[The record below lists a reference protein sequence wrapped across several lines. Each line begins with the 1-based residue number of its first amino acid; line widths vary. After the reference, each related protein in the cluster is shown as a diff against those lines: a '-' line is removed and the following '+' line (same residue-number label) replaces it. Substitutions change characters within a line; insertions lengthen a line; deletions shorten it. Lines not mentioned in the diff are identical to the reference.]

1 MRKTHLSTLSLFLFF
16 ISLLLGLGRVAA
28 QELPKTSIGII
39 ELIKELEVTYQVKF
53 SYLDTDLTKIELA
66 KPNGSTLAKILVQIS
81 ERTKLDIQKLSDRY
95 YSISKSKLRT
105 ICATVLDNFEQNTI
119 PGATIQVLG
128 SPLAMI
134 TDLDGNFFLSDIPR
148 TAMIQIQHIGFK
160 TLFIPAENFIAQP
173 CSIIAM
179 AQSYQE
185 LEEVVVY
192 KFLTEGLK
200 KLTDGSIELNSAGFG
215 ILPGLSEPDILQSI
229 QSLPGIKSVDETVS
243 DINIRGGTND
253 QNLILWDGIKMYQ
266 SGHFF
271 GLISAFNP
279 YLTDKVTVIKNG
291 TSARYGEGVSGVL
304 DMETKNTIED
314 SFFGGA
320 GFNLISGDVYG
331 QISIADNVALQFS
344 GRRSHTDF
352 IETPTYSTFS
362 QKAFQDTKVQANS
375 DFYFYDFTGKI
386 LYDINAD
393 HRVRLS
399 LINMNNNLDYQEKEL
414 DGSLTNRS
422 SLDQTNL
429 SFGGILE
436 SDWSTSF
443 STQLSLYYTNYQ
455 LNALSIS
462 NDARQRLIQ
471 NNLVIEKSAKLN
483 TSLELNE
490 QLKWD
495 NGYQIIETGIANK
508 TELNEPA
515 FIRNIKGV
523 VYNHS
528 LYSELR
534 YRSPNQKLA
543 ASAGGRFN
551 YIQNTDTFAE
561 LVIEPRLNISFEL
574 APFYKTEVMG
584 EFKSQTTSQVIDLEQ
599 NFLGIEKRRWVLAD
613 GANLPITRSKQGSW
627 GFNYDQNSFYAG
639 IEAFFKEVDGIN
651 VNTQGFQNQNQ
662 FDGEVGSYAI
672 KGIELLLNKKTNTYS
687 TWLSYTFNQND
698 YNFNTLV
705 PSTFPNNLD
714 VTHSVTLAGNY
725 TYNNLK
731 LGVGL
736 NYRSGRPFTLPNA
749 TNPID
754 TSVVPNQI
762 VYQDPNNSR
771 LSEYFRA
778 DFSAIYDFS
787 LTGKIKASAGVSV
800 INFTNRRN
808 NLNIFFRLDEANGI
822 EKVKRI
828 SLGVTPNASFRIRF

>member
-1 MRKTHLSTLSLFLFF
+1 MRKTHLSTLSLFIFF
-16 ISLLLGLGRVAA
+16 ISLLLPLGRGLA
-28 QELPKTSIGII
+28 QELPKPSIGII
-39 ELIKELEVTYQVKF
+39 ELIKELEVNYQVKF
-53 SYLDTDLTKIELA
+53 SYLDTDLTKIKLA
-66 KPNGSTLAKILVQIS
+66 KPNGNTLDLILIQIK
-81 ERTKLDIQKLSDRY
+81 ERTQLDIQKLSDRY
-95 YSISKSKLRT
+95 YSISKKKLLN
-105 ICATVLDNFEQNTI
+105 ICASVLDNFEQNTI

-128 SPLAMI
+128 SPRAII
-134 TDLDGNFFLSDIPR
+134 TDLDGNFSLSDIPR
-148 TAMIQIQHIGFK
+148 TATIQIQHIGFK

-173 CSIIAM
+173 CTIIAM

-291 TSARYGEGVSGVL
+291 SSAKYGDGVSGVL
-304 DMETKNTIED
+304 DMQTKNTIED

-331 QISIADNVALQFS
+331 QISITDNLAIQFS

-352 IETPTYSTFS
+352 IDTPTYTTFS
-362 QKAFQDTKVQANS
+362 QKAFQDTEVQANS
-375 DFYFYDFTGKI
+375 DFYFYDFTGKV
-386 LYDINAD
+386 LYDINQD
-393 HRVRLS
+393 HRLRLS
-399 LINMNNNLDYQEKEL
+399 LIQMNNNLDYEESNT
-414 DGSLTNRS
+414 DGSLTNLS
-422 SLDQTNL
+422 YLDQTNL

-436 SDWSTSF
+436 SDWTDTF

-471 NNLVIEKSAKLN
+471 NNLIIEKSAKLN
-483 TSLELNE
+483 TTLKLNE
-490 QLKWD
+490 DLQWD

-508 TELNEPA
+508 TDLNEPA
-515 FIRNIKGV
+515 FISNIKGV

-543 ASAGGRFN
+543 ARAGGRFN

-561 LVIEPRLNISFEL
+561 LVIEPRLNVSYEL
-574 APFYKTEVMG
+574 APFFKTEVMG

-613 GANLPITRSKQGSW
+613 GTNLPITKSKQGSW
-627 GFNYDQNSFYAG
+627 GINYDQNSFYAG
-639 IEAFFKEVDGIN
+639 FEAFYKEVHGIN

-714 VTHSVTLAGNY
+714 ITHAVTLAYNY
-725 TYNNLK
+725 TYRNLK

-736 NYRSGRPFTLPNA
+736 NYRSGRPFTVPNA
-749 TNPID
+749 TNPVD
-754 TSVVPNQI
+754 DSVVPNQI
-762 VYQDPNNSR
+762 VYQDPNSNR

-787 LTGKIKASAGVSV
+787 LNDKIKASAGVSV
-800 INFTNRRN
+800 LNFTNRRN
-808 NLNIFFRLDEANGI
+808 NLNTFFRLDEANDI
-822 EKVKRI
+822 ERVERV